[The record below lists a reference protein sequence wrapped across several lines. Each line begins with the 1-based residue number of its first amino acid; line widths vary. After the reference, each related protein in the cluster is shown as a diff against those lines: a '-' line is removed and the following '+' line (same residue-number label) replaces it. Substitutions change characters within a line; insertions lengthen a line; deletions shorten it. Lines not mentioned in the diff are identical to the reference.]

1 MNATFGFCPERAA
14 MSAARGRKHDKCVL
28 LQGDE
33 MAVEAPMAAG
43 QDFPPAGD
51 GWAKIRAAD
60 ADREHMAGL
69 LGTAYTEGRL
79 TKDEYDDR
87 LESAWSARTY
97 ADLNQLVTDLP
108 VRAPVPV
115 DVAPATVA
123 PVAKANGLAVA
134 SLVCGLGQFVVG
146 PFATVP
152 AILFGHMA
160 MNQIKQTGEQGKG
173 LALGGL
179 VLGWGAVAL
188 GIILMFAVMTV
199 AAGTHGAAPTP

>member
-1 MNATFGFCPERAA
+1 
-14 MSAARGRKHDKCVL
+14 
-28 LQGDE
+28 

-43 QDFPPAGD
+43 QDIPLAGD

-60 ADREHMAGL
+60 ADREHTAGL

-79 TKDEYDDR
+79 TRDEYDAR
-87 LESAWSARTY
+87 LEAAWSARTY
-97 ADLNQLVTDLP
+97 ADLGQLVTDLP

-115 DVAPATVA
+115 DAGPATVA

-134 SLVCGLGQFVVG
+134 SLACGFAQFLVG
-146 PFATVP
+146 PLATLP

-160 MNQIKQTGEQGKG
+160 MNQIKETGEQGKG
-173 LALGGL
+173 LAVAGL

-188 GIILMFAVMTV
+188 GIILMLVVMTV
-199 AAGTHGAAPTP
+199 AGTHGAVQTP

>member
-1 MNATFGFCPERAA
+1 
-14 MSAARGRKHDKCVL
+14 
-28 LQGDE
+28 

-43 QDFPPAGD
+43 EDIPPTGD

-79 TKDEYDDR
+79 TKDEYDAR
-87 LESAWSARTY
+87 LDAAWSARTY

-108 VRAPVPV
+108 VQAPVPV
-115 DVAPATVA
+115 HVEPATVA
-123 PVAKANGLAVA
+123 PAGKANGLAVA
-134 SLVCGLGQFVVG
+134 SLVFGFAQFMVG
-146 PFATVP
+146 PVATVP
-152 AILFGHMA
+152 AIVFGHMA
-160 MNQIKQTGEQGKG
+160 RNQIKQTGEQGAG
-173 LALGGL
+173 LALAGL

-199 AAGTHGAAPTP
+199 AAGTHGAVPGP

>member
-1 MNATFGFCPERAA
+1 
-14 MSAARGRKHDKCVL
+14 
-28 LQGDE
+28 
-33 MAVEAPMAAG
+33 MAVEAPMAAEE
-43 QDFPPAGD
+43 DIPPAGD

-79 TKDEYDDR
+79 TKDEYDAR
-87 LESAWSARTY
+87 LDAALSARTY

-115 DVAPATVA
+115 DTGSATVA

-134 SLVCGLGQFVVG
+134 SLLFGFAQFLVG
-146 PFATVP
+146 PVATVP
-152 AILFGHMA
+152 AIVLGHMA
-160 MNQIKQTGEQGKG
+160 RNQIKQTGEQGAG
-173 LALGGL
+173 LALAGL

-188 GIILMFAVMTV
+188 GIILMFAVMIV
-199 AAGTHGAAPTP
+199 AAGTHGAVQTP

>member
-1 MNATFGFCPERAA
+1 
-14 MSAARGRKHDKCVL
+14 
-28 LQGDE
+28 

-87 LESAWSARTY
+87 LEAAWSARTY

-108 VRAPVPV
+108 VQAPVPV
-115 DVAPATVA
+115 VAGPAAVA
-123 PVAKANGLAVA
+123 PVARPNGLAVA
-134 SLVCGLGQFVVG
+134 SLVCGFGQFLVG
-146 PFATVP
+146 PLATVP

-160 MNQIKQTGEQGKG
+160 LNQIKESGEQGKG
-173 LALGGL
+173 LAVAGL

-199 AAGTHGAAPTP
+199 AAGTHGAVQTP